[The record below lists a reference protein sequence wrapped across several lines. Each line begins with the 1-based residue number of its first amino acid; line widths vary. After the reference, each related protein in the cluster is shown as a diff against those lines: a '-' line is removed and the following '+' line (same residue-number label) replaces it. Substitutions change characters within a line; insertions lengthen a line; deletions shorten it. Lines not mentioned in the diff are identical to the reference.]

1 MALLF
6 TFMANTPPITHGV
19 GVDRAHAL
27 HSTPMPGVLKE
38 DAMRILIARDGSIY
52 FGNHRIIAEELPR
65 EIQERVQNG
74 AEEKIYLAVD
84 PRTRYGSAEKALDQI
99 RIAGIRDVSFL
110 TDQPLPPR

>member
-1 MALLF
+1 
-6 TFMANTPPITHGV
+6 
-19 GVDRAHAL
+19 
-27 HSTPMPGVLKE
+27 MPGVLKE

-74 AEEKIYLAVD
+74 AEEKIFLAVD

-99 RIAGIRDVSFL
+99 CIAGIRDVSFL